1 VQRGDF
7 GVGVVVLAAQR
18 ERLDG
23 QYPQV
28 SAARMFAPRRGGDG
42 RFTTTRRLGFIGV
55 IQVLMR
61 VVVLARSVSDLRLKC
76 KEE

>member
-1 VQRGDF
+1 
-7 GVGVVVLAAQR
+7 
-18 ERLDG
+18 
-23 QYPQV
+23 
-28 SAARMFAPRRGGDG
+28 MFAPRRGGDG

-61 VVVLARSVSDLRLKC
+61 VVVLARRVSDLRLKC